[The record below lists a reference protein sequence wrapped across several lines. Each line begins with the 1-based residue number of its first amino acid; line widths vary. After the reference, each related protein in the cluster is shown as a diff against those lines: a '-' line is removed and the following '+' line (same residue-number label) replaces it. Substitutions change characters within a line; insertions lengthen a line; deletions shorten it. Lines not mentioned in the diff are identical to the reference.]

1 MTDIFTKPLLKDRFA
16 YLRGML
22 GVKSAEGLEGSVDV

>member
-1 MTDIFTKPLLKDRFA
+1 MTAIFTKPLLKDRLA

-22 GVKSAEGLEGSVDV
+22 GVKSAKRFRKEC